1 MKKHSSAVEIIK
13 HSEPGYKYWFLL
25 LLLVFPLISNAQI
38 NPLADQY
45 IINNFQLN
53 PAIAGTERYSPITIS
68 TRQQWVGFIKAPT
81 TKSISFHT
89 AIRAKNVRFTP
100 RGFVNKGS
108 RSFGNI
114 GVGGGAFNYNYG
126 AISHTGIHLDY
137 AYHIFIGNGRMG
149 FGLAPLIYQF
159 KINKSGF
166 TLPDGDVIDPLISG
180 AASESILFFDANVG
194 LHYYDEFNYF
204 GLSIIQLFGSG
215 VQFGNFSFIS
225 EDHMGENPDLA
236 RSVYTY
242 YGRHLVL
249 NRDITIEPSVYLK
262 FNGSNGFRFDVNTM
276 VHFMNIFSTGVMFQ
290 YQKGFGMLAGVQ
302 LDNLEALYMFE
313 LPISS
318 DIPTNF
324 SSHQIMLR
332 FSLGK
337 PID

>member
-1 MKKHSSAVEIIK
+1 MKKYSSAIEIIK
-13 HSEPGYKYWFLL
+13 QSGTGYKHW
-25 LLLVFPLISNAQI
+25 LLVFLLFIPMISIAQI

-45 IINNFQLN
+45 LINNFQLN
-53 PAIAGTERYSPITIS
+53 PAVAGTERYSPITIS

-81 TKSISFHT
+81 TKAISYHT
-89 AIRAKNVRFTP
+89 GIRAKNIRFTP
-100 RGFVNKGS
+100 RGYVNKGD

-114 GVGGGAFNYNYG
+114 GLGGGAFNYNYG

-137 AYHIFIGNGRMG
+137 AYHVFIGEGRMG

-159 KINKSGF
+159 KINKTGF

-180 AASESILFFDANVG
+180 AVNESIVFFDANVG
-194 LHYYDEFNYF
+194 MHYYDEFNYV

-242 YGRHLVL
+242 YGRHIVL
-249 NRDITIEPSVYLK
+249 NRDITIEPSLYLK
-262 FNGSNGFRFDVNTM
+262 LNARNGFRFDINTM
-276 VHFMNIFSTGVMFQ
+276 VHFLKTFSAGAMFQ
-290 YQKGFGMLAGVQ
+290 YQKGFGILAGVQ

-318 DIPTNF
+318 DMPNNF

-332 FSLGK
+332 FALGK